1 MTRLTYPNYSN
12 HCGWNAMLPKRR
24 PRPALSRDTTV
35 DFAVIGAGYTGLA
48 IARRLH
54 ELNPDARIAI
64 VEATTIGEGSSARNS
79 GFTSAHVLPRTASM
93 EMAEK
98 ARIQSAFFS
107 EAFEQL
113 KRIIRDNNID
123 CDLHQ
128 VGSIRAAATEAGEA
142 SLRRVVEVA
151 IANQIPHTV
160 LGREDISRR
169 IGSPYYRFG
178 IHIQDT
184 WLLQP
189 AALIRGLADALPAS
203 IELFE
208 ETPVKR
214 LRREDG
220 WLLETSGGVLRC
232 KSLALANNGF
242 IPKFGYLKSRMATI
256 YTYAAVTEAIGESRL
271 GEIGEAESWGLL
283 PPHRLG
289 TTLRRIGR
297 NRIMVRSLYSLETEI
312 EEKRATEQLRRRFE
326 RRWPKLSD
334 VRFEYLWGGTTAFT
348 MNGSPWWG
356 QLDQGLYAS
365 GGCNGSGITKG
376 TMLGSHL
383 AELML
388 GKGDH
393 DRMMKSMGG
402 ASWIA
407 PEPLRSI
414 GFQIVSALE
423 SRKAGLEM

>member
-12 HCGWNAMLPKRR
+12 QCGWNAMLPART
-24 PRPALSRDTTV
+24 PRPALKSDITV
-35 DFAVIGAGYTGLA
+35 DYAVIGAGYTGLA
-48 IARRLH
+48 VARRLH
-54 ELNPDARIAI
+54 ELDPQARIAVI
-64 VEATTIGEGSSARNS
+64 EATTIGEGSSARNS

-98 ARIQSAFFS
+98 ARRQSAFFE
-107 EAFEQL
+107 EAFDWL
-113 KRIIRDNNID
+113 KRIISDNGID
-123 CDLHQ
+123 CELQ
-128 VGSIRAAATEAGEA
+128 QIGSIRAAATEAGEA

-151 IANQIPHTV
+151 VANNIPHTV
-160 LGREDISRR
+160 LDREDIRRR

-178 IHIQDT
+178 IYIKDT

-189 AALIRGLADALPAS
+189 AALIRGLAEALPAA
-203 IELFE
+203 IALYEN
-208 ETPVKR
+208 TPVNA

-220 WLLETSGGVLRC
+220 WLLETSGGVVRC
-232 KSLALANNGF
+232 RRLALANNGF

-256 YTYAAVTEAIGESRL
+256 YTYAAVTEAIGEDRL
-271 GEIGEAESWGLL
+271 AEIGEAESWGLL

-297 NRIMVRSLYSLETEI
+297 NRIMVRSLYSLENEI
-312 EEKRATEQLRRRFE
+312 EEKRATHELRRRFE

-334 VRFEYLWGGTTAFT
+334 VQFEYLWGGTTAFT

-356 QLDQGLYAS
+356 QLDQDLYAS

-376 TMLGSHL
+376 TMLGRHL
-383 AELML
+383 GELML

-393 DRMMKSMGG
+393 ASMMQSMGG